1 MNILWWLKPFIT
13 PIRMYDV
20 GGEGGL
26 GTGGMGPGGGSMGT
40 GMGGTGEGYGWGG
53 GLGIGGDLGIG
64 TGTGAAGQANTSGT
78 ISPETMDRY
87 RTLARQMVAY
97 KGISYASAL
106 AGIVGA
112 AVMANP
118 ALAALGLSGSK
129 ASKQQ
134 IESLSAELDA
144 LNKAN
149 PQLQSMMESQLRSDN
164 QLEQGWGNQNGFTP
178 SGDFGGGGGATADA
192 ANKLDGT
199 LGGASPTEGDKSDV
213 RQQILDTINDTELP
227 DVPEY
232 QINPDVQAA
241 IDELQNTSSQIK
253 QVYDLTS
260 LTGELSGREKEL
272 LQQIIENRVQ
282 SYSEEVNRYKDD
294 AYSMMK
300 ATMTAKGLLSD
311 SHMRDLT
318 ANSTIVS
325 NAIVQLE
332 KGYADRM
339 TTGIRDIETAG
350 LESEVGLMENKAT
363 RALNAWG
370 LATDATT
377 KAGSLASGE
386 AAKGQ
391 QWEQW
396 RTELPLNWN
405 KFKTGALTDVYQL
418 DEGIAGSEANR
429 ALQWN
434 IAQSQKDASENASM
448 WNAFGNVA
456 GWYLMS

>member
-1 MNILWWLKPFIT
+1 
-13 PIRMYDV
+13 
-20 GGEGGL
+20 
-26 GTGGMGPGGGSMGT
+26 MGPGGPGASGP
-40 GMGGTGEGYGWGG
+40 GG
-53 GLGIGGDLGIG
+53 
-64 TGTGAAGQANTSGT
+64 NPSPT
-78 ISPETMDRY
+78 IAPETMDRY

-97 KGISYASAL
+97 KGMSYTSAL

-112 AVMANP
+112 AVMGNP

-199 LGGASPTEGDKSDV
+199 LGGASPTGGANPTGAKSDV

-260 LTGELSGREKEL
+260 LTGELSGKEKEL

-363 RALNAWG
+363 RALSAWN
-370 LATDATT
+370 LSTDATT
-377 KAGSLASGE
+377 KAGALASGE
-386 AAKGQ
+386 DLKSQ

-396 RTELPLNWN
+396 RTELPLKWN
-405 KFKTGALTDVYQL
+405 NMKTNALADVYRT
-418 DEGIAGSEANR
+418 DEGVAGGEANR